1 MKYTITNLQTQQKF
15 EFTKERFIEKLA
27 SFLTLYETTKP
38 HEDKNRILATVE
50 KTNAL
55 FIYHSNGF
63 KFVVLP
69 ERKTL

>member
-1 MKYTITNLQTQQKF
+1 MKYTIINIETQQKY
-15 EFTKERFIEKLA
+15 ELTKERFVEKLA
-27 SFLTLYETTKP
+27 SFLTLYEIHKP

-50 KTNAL
+50 KTSEL

-69 ERKTL
+69 ERR